1 MILKS
6 LLLKNCRVHKNS
18 NIDFADNL
26 NFILGG
32 NGQGKTTILE
42 AIYYLCTTKNFK
54 SISDSEFVQFGKNE
68 FEINGLFKD
77 LTEDKIRIYFSQAE
91 NKKYYLQNNKL
102 ISRSAE
108 VIGKFPIVILS
119 TNDHS
124 ITQGSPAER
133 RKFVDQTI
141 SQASKNYLETLLDY
155 NKTLRQK
162 STLLNQINDNYYSS
176 LINELD
182 AWNEKLILTG
192 SELIQ
197 YRLKFIEEFKPYLIN
212 VYKKIMDE
220 EEIPSIEYN
229 YLNTTNGFDIYEN
242 DIKNIFSNLVQER
255 KNDELRRRT
264 NLVGPHRDEFIFKI
278 NDNNLRTYGSQG
290 QHKTFQVALRF
301 AEFFYLKEKLGRKPI
316 FLLDDVF
323 GELDTNRAIKISNA
337 LREVGQAFITM
348 TDFSNFS
355 YINLSDNDLTIKVTN
370 GEVSYGTSN

>member
-6 LLLKNCRVHKNS
+6 LVLKNCRVHKNS
-18 NIDFADNL
+18 SIDFTDNL
-26 NFILGG
+26 NFIIGG

-54 SISDSEFVQFGKNE
+54 SSSDAEFVQFGNYE
-68 FEINGLFKD
+68 FEIEGLFKD
-77 LTEDKIRIYFSQAE
+77 LTEDKIRIYFSLEE
-91 NKKYYLQNNKL
+91 NKKYYLQNSKH
-102 ISRSAE
+102 IVKSAE
-108 VIGKFPIVILS
+108 VIGKFPIVILTTS
-119 TNDHS
+119 DHS

-141 SQASKNYLETLLDY
+141 SQASKAYLETLLDY

-176 LINELD
+176 LINELN

-192 SELIQ
+192 SELIH
-197 YRLKFIEEFKPYLIN
+197 YRLKFMEEFKPFLIN
-212 VYKKIMDE
+212 VYQKIMNE

-229 YLNTTNGFDIYEN
+229 YLNMTNSFGHFN
-242 DIKNIFSNLVQER
+242 NIKNTFLNLIQEKR
-255 KNDELRRRT
+255 GEELRRRT
-264 NLVGPHRDEFIFKI
+264 NLVGPHRDEFIFKV
-278 NDNNLRTYGSQG
+278 NGKNLRTYGSQG

-301 AEFFYLKEKLGRKPI
+301 AEFFYLKEKLGRTPI

-323 GELDTNRAIKISNA
+323 GELDMNRAINISNS
-337 LREVGQAFITM
+337 LKEVGQAFITM

-355 YINLSDNDLTIKVTN
+355 YLNLSDNDFTIKITK
-370 GEVSYGTSN
+370 GEVSYGTPN

>member
-6 LLLKNCRVHKNS
+6 LLLKNCRVHQNS

-26 NFILGG
+26 NFIIGG

-42 AIYYLCTTKNFK
+42 TIYYLCTTKNFK
-54 SISDSEFVQFGKNE
+54 SNSDSEFIQFGKNE

-77 LTEDKIRIYFSQAE
+77 LTEDKIRIYFSQVE

-102 ISRSAE
+102 TNRSAE

-119 TNDHS
+119 TNDHA

-162 STLLNQINDNYYSS
+162 STLLNQINDSYNSS
-176 LINELD
+176 LLDELD

-197 YRLKFIEEFKPYLIN
+197 YRVKFIEEFKPYLIN
-212 VYKKIMDE
+212 VYMKIMDE
-220 EEIPSIEYN
+220 EEIPFIEYN
-229 YLNTTNGFDIYEN
+229 FLNTTNSLGISIQDIEN
-242 DIKNIFSNLVQER
+242 LFSNLVQER
-255 KNDELRRRT
+255 KNEELRRRT

-301 AEFFYLKEKLGRKPI
+301 AEFFYLKGKLDRTPI

-323 GELDTNRAIKISNA
+323 GELDTHRAIKISNA

-370 GEVSYGTSN
+370 GKVSYETSN